1 MAGEDDS
8 AHLRGAGNGAWRAGS
23 FLRLG
28 FDKSLM
34 PLPRA
39 GPGASAEPGGARMA
53 PVAVSKRKAD
63 EDLPDEDT
71 PSAKRVGTDF
81 ADAVA
86 TDPPGDDDCP
96 GAGADDAPPAPAPAE
111 GEAAQQAQEPPPAA
125 PAHDPAY
132 AAAACPDPPPEAHLQ
147 AAAAAATGAV
157 GYHMPPFTGDSNV
170 YSFLIDP
177 VLVGRIIGKGGD
189 TIKQL
194 QFTSGAH
201 IDIDQNYPEG
211 HPRKV
216 LLTGPAACIAACR
229 SLLDDL
235 LRTPAGP
242 APGVVAV
249 PPGCTERVVLCPKS
263 MVGRVIGRQG
273 DVIKGLQ
280 AITGARI
287 QIDQAIDPCRVSIA
301 GSDEAVETAA
311 AAVIDISQGGS
322 CAPWGYA
329 AYAARTAAGAGAG
342 YGGQWPAA
350 DAYAQ
355 QAAYYG
361 AYAYPQMAY
370 GYHPGYAYPT
380 GADYAAYAQQMQ
392 QQQPAAAGGA
402 GASPAAGG
410 GASPAGAAAG
420 ATGGGQLGWAAVDDG
435 QGHLYYF
442 NSATGESTW
451 EKPEALK

>member
-1 MAGEDDS
+1 ME
-8 AHLRGAGNGAWRAGS
+8 
-23 FLRLG
+23 
-28 FDKSLM
+28 
-34 PLPRA
+34 
-39 GPGASAEPGGARMA
+39 
-53 PVAVSKRKAD
+53 PVAVVVSKRKAD

-71 PSAKRVGTDF
+71 PSAKRAGTEF
-81 ADAVA
+81 AEAV
-86 TDPPGDDDCP
+86 TDDPPEGDDCP
-96 GAGADDAPPAPAPAE
+96 GADAEQQPAPPPPD
-111 GEAAQQAQEPPPAA
+111 GEPVAPPPP

-132 AAAACPDPPPEAHLQ
+132 AAAAFPDPPPLEVHLQ

-170 YSFLIDP
+170 YTFQIDP

-201 IDIDQNYPEG
+201 IDIDQNFPEG

-249 PPGCTERVVLCPKS
+249 PPGCTERVVLCPKN

-287 QIDQAIDPCRVSIA
+287 QIDQAVDPCRVSIA
-301 GSDEAVETAA
+301 GSDEAVESAA

-322 CAPWGYA
+322 CAQWGYA
-329 AYAARTAAGAGAG
+329 AHAARTAAGAGAG
-342 YGGQWPAA
+342 YGAQWPAGGA
-350 DAYAQ
+350 AYAAQ
-355 QAAYYG
+355 PGYYS

-370 GYHPGYAYPT
+370 GYYPGYAYPT

-392 QQQPAAAGGA
+392 QQPAAIAAAVAAAGGA

-410 GASPAGAAAG
+410 ASPAAAAGAAAG
-420 ATGGGQLGWAAVDDG
+420 AAAAASQLGWAAVDDG
-435 QGHLYYF
+435 QGHTYYF

>member
-1 MAGEDDS
+1 MRRFFA
-8 AHLRGAGNGAWRAGS
+8 GAGGS
-23 FLRLG
+23 I
-28 FDKSLM
+28 
-34 PLPRA
+34 
-39 GPGASAEPGGARMA
+39 E
-53 PVAVSKRKAD
+53 PVAVSKRKA
-63 EDLPDEDT
+63 EEEVPDEDT
-71 PSAKRVGTDF
+71 PSAKRAGTEFGDVV
-81 ADAVA
+81 DD
-86 TDPPGDDDCP
+86 DPPGQDCAAD
-96 GAGADDAPPAPAPAE
+96 GAEPPPAPAPAE
-111 GEAAQQAQEPPPAA
+111 AEAQEPQQAPPA

-132 AAAACPDPPPEAHLQ
+132 AAAAFPDPPPEAHLQ

-157 GYHMPPFTGDSNV
+157 GYHMPPYAGDSNV

-177 VLVGRIIGKGGD
+177 VLVGRIIGKGGE

-194 QFTSGAH
+194 QYTSGAH

-216 LLTGPAACIAACR
+216 LLTGPANCIIACR

-249 PPGCTERVVLCPKS
+249 PPGCTERVVLCPKN

-287 QIDQAIDPCRVSIA
+287 QIDQAVDPCRVSIA
-301 GSDEAVETAA
+301 GTDEAVESAS

-342 YGGQWPAA
+342 AGGYAAPWQAAGAA
-350 DAYAQ
+350 DYAAQ
-355 QAAYYG
+355 QGYYG

-370 GYHPGYAYPT
+370 AGYYHPGYGYP
-380 GADYAAYAQQMQ
+380 GAEYAYAQQPQ
-392 QQQPAAAGGA
+392 QQAGAAGGA
-402 GASPAAGG
+402 AGAASPSTKAASPAVG
-410 GASPAGAAAG
+410 AGAAGG
-420 ATGGGQLGWAAVDDG
+420 ATLGWVAVDDG
-435 QGHLYYF
+435 VGHTYYF
-442 NSATGESTW
+442 NQATGESTW
-451 EKPEALK
+451 EKPDALK